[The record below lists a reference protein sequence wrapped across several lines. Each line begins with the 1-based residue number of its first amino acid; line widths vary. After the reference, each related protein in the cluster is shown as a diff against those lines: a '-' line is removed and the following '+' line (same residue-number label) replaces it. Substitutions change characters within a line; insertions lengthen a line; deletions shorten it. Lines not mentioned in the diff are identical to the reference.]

1 MFVTTVAKM
10 IQIAAEKKM
19 KVSEETV
26 LLLEQLQSAWMLNF
40 DPKFRKL
47 DKELELLTLRRSG
60 LKENFR
66 TEEEY
71 LETIFEQHVMNELS
85 SQMFTPANVLGYKCK
100 TIANDENSPF
110 IFYLSGAHLFND
122 GITFDSMIDTRRKH
136 LDAYNTVELSH

>member
-10 IQIAAEKKM
+10 IEIAAEKKM

-47 DKELELLTLRRSG
+47 DKELELLAVRRSG

-85 SQMFTPANVLGYKCK
+85 SQMFTTANVLGYKCK
-100 TIANDENSPF
+100 TISNDENSPF
-110 IFYLSGAHLFND
+110 IFYLSGANLFND
-122 GITFDSMIDTRRKH
+122 GVTFDSIIDTRRKH